1 MRIDKQSS
9 AIDSNFNFRRIRD
22 KYEAEFR
29 ELEHSE
35 KQTKERYN
43 QMKAQI
49 TETEGENERL
59 QVVLRQKEA
68 EINDIKKVC

>member
-1 MRIDKQSS
+1 MRERTTGRNISPSS
-9 AIDSNFNFRRIRD
+9 PSPRRIRD

-43 QMKAQI
+43 QMKSQL
-49 TETEGENERL
+49 TEVEGL
-59 QVVLRQKEA
+59 LT
-68 EINDIKKVC
+68 